1 VTNNKIIIAGGGLAG
16 LIASIHLTR
25 AGVPCLLIEK
35 KVYPFHRVCG
45 EYISNEVVPYLRSL
59 DMFPD
64 RLGPSKID
72 RFQLTSTNG
81 KFAEMPLDLGGFGI
95 SRFSFDNFLYERAQ
109 TLGVEFLLN
118 TDVEKISF
126 SDDQFQVNTAGRKFN
141 TSIVIGTFGKR
152 SKLDVAMNRSFI
164 LKRSPYVGIKYHI
177 RLNNFPKDLIALHN
191 FYNGYCG
198 ISRVEEDIVNLCY
211 LTSRSNLKLHGNVR
225 AMEEAVLFKNPFL
238 KNIFQHAEFLFDK
251 PETINEISFETK
263 APVEQHILMA
273 GDAAGMISPLCG
285 NGMAIAIHSAK
296 ILSEHVI
303 RFLHDDGYSRAQLEN
318 DYRNT
323 WVGQFANRLW
333 AGRQIQQLFGGTM
346 TSNLAVGLAN
356 RTPAVARFLMRKT
369 HGRPF

>member
-25 AGVPCLLIEK
+25 AGVQCLVIEK
-35 KVYPFHRVCG
+35 KRYPFHRVCG
-45 EYISNEVVPYLRSL
+45 EYISNEVIPYLRSL
-59 DMFPD
+59 GIFPD
-64 RLGPSKID
+64 ALRPSKIT

-81 KFAEMPLDLGGFGI
+81 ALAEMSLDLGGFGI

-118 TDVEKISF
+118 TEVEKISF
-126 SDDQFQVNTAGRKFN
+126 GDDHFQVDTGGRQFNTA
-141 TSIVIGTFGKR
+141 IVIGTFGKR

-164 LKRSPYVGIKYHI
+164 QKRSPYVGVKYHI
-177 RLNNFPKDLIALHN
+177 RLSDFPDDLIALHN

-198 ISRVEEDIVNLCY
+198 LSRVEEGIVNLCY
-211 LTSRSNLKLHGNVR
+211 LTSRSNLKLYGNIPT
-225 AMEEAVLFKNPFL
+225 MEQAVIFKNPFL
-238 KNIFQHAEFLFDK
+238 KSIFQRAEFVFDK

-303 RFLHDDGYSRAQLEN
+303 RFVNDDAYSRAELEK
-318 DYRNT
+318 DYRDA
-323 WVGQFANRLW
+323 WLRQFANRLW
-333 AGRQIQQLFGGTM
+333 AGRQIQRLFGGTA
-346 TSNLAVGLAN
+346 TSNLAVNLAN
-356 RTPAVARFLMRKT
+356 RTPAVARFLMRQT

>member
-1 VTNNKIIIAGGGLAG
+1 MTNDKIIIAGGGLAG

-25 AGVPCLLIEK
+25 AGVPCILIEK
-35 KVYPFHRVCG
+35 KAYPFHRVCG

-59 DMFPD
+59 DVFPD
-64 RLGPSKID
+64 AIGPSKID

-81 KFAEMPLDLGGFGI
+81 KLAEMPLDLGGFGI

-126 SDDQFQVNTAGRKFN
+126 GDDQFQVDAGGRKLN
-141 TSIVIGTFGKR
+141 AKIVIGTFGKR

-164 LKRSPYVGIKYHI
+164 QKRSPYVGVKYHI
-177 RLNNFPKDLIALHN
+177 RLPDFPNDLIALHN

-198 ISRVEEDIVNLCY
+198 ISRVEGGIVNLCY
-211 LTSRSNLKLHGNVR
+211 LTSRSNLKLYGNIR
-225 AMEEAVLFKNPFL
+225 TMEEAVLFKNPFL
-238 KNIFQHAEFLFDK
+238 KNIFQHAKFVFDK

-273 GDAAGMISPLCG
+273 GDSAGMISPLCG

-296 ILSEHVI
+296 ILCEHVL
-303 RFLHDDGYSRAQLEN
+303 RFLSEDAYSRGQMEI
-318 DYRNT
+318 DYRDT
-323 WVGQFANRLW
+323 WKKQFANRLW

-346 TSNLAVGLAN
+346 VSNLAVGLAN
-356 RTPAVARFLMRKT
+356 GTPAIAKFLMRHT
-369 HGRPF
+369 HGEPF